1 MKNIKA
7 VRRIRSKVSGT
18 ESRPR
23 LCLSVSLRH
32 MRAQLIDDV
41 NSKTLVSLS
50 TESKKDLA
58 KKSMTDKAVWLGTEI
73 AEIGKKAKIKN
84 VVFDRGGK
92 IYHGRV
98 KIFAEAARKAGL
110 EF

>member
-1 MKNIKA
+1 MRNIKA
-7 VRRIRSKVSGT
+7 VRRIRAKVSGT
-18 ESRPR
+18 QARPR
-23 LCLSVSLRH
+23 LCVSVSLKH

-41 NSKTLVSLS
+41 NGKTIAGIS
-50 TESKKDLA
+50 TESNKELA
-58 KKSMTDKAVWLGTEI
+58 KKSMTEKAQWLGAQM
-73 AEIGKKAKIKN
+73 AELGKKAKVKT

-98 KIFAEAARKAGL
+98 KAFAEAARKAGL

>member
-1 MKNIKA
+1 MRNIKA
-7 VRRIRSKVSGT
+7 VRRIRAKVSGT
-18 ESRPR
+18 QARPR
-23 LCLSVSLRH
+23 LCVSVSLKH

-41 NSKTLVSLS
+41 NGRTIAAIS
-50 TESKKDLA
+50 TESNKDLV
-58 KKSMTDKAVWLGTEI
+58 KKPMTEKAQWLGAQI
-73 AEIGKKAKIKN
+73 AELGKKAKVKA

-98 KIFAEAARKAGL
+98 KFFAEAARKAGL

>member
-1 MKNIKA
+1 MRNIKA
-7 VRRIRSKVSGT
+7 VRRIRAKVSGT
-18 ESRPR
+18 QARPR
-23 LCLSVSLRH
+23 LCVSVSLKH

-41 NSKTLVSLS
+41 NGKTIAGIS
-50 TESKKDLA
+50 TESNNELA
-58 KKSMTDKAVWLGTEI
+58 KKSMTEKAQWLGAQI
-73 AEIGKKAKIKN
+73 AELGKKAKVKT

-98 KIFAEAARKAGL
+98 KAFAEAARKAGL

>member
-1 MKNIKA
+1 MRNLKA

-18 ESRPR
+18 QARPR
-23 LCLSVSLRH
+23 LFVSVSLKN

-41 NSKTLVSLS
+41 AGKTIASIS
-50 TESKKDLA
+50 TESSKDMSG
-58 KKSMTDKAVWLGTEI
+58 KNMTEKATWLGGEI
-73 AEIGKKAKIKN
+73 AVLGKKAKVKS

-98 KIFAEAARKAGL
+98 KAFAEAARKAGL

>member
-1 MKNIKA
+1 MRNIKA
-7 VRRIRSKVSGT
+7 VRRIRAKVSGT
-18 ESRPR
+18 EARPR
-23 LCLSVSLRH
+23 LCVSVSLKH

-41 NSKTLVSLS
+41 NGKAIASVS
-50 TESKKDLA
+50 TESNKELA
-58 KKSMTDKAVWLGTEI
+58 KKPMIDKAAWLGSAV
-73 AEIGKKAKIKN
+73 AELGKKAKVKS

-98 KIFAEAARKAGL
+98 KAFAEAARKAGL

>member
-1 MKNIKA
+1 MRNIKA

-18 ESRPR
+18 QARPR
-23 LCLSVSLRH
+23 LCVSVSLKH

-41 NSKTLVSLS
+41 SAKTIASIS
-50 TESKKDLA
+50 TESNKDLS
-58 KKSMTDKAVWLGTEI
+58 KKPMIEKAQWLGEQI
-73 AEIGKKAKIKN
+73 AELGKKAKVKT

-98 KIFAEAARKAGL
+98 KAFAEAARKAGL